1 MHQNSDQHHRHRHHR
16 HHDHPRFTE

>member
-16 HHDHPRFTE
+16 HHAHPRFTE